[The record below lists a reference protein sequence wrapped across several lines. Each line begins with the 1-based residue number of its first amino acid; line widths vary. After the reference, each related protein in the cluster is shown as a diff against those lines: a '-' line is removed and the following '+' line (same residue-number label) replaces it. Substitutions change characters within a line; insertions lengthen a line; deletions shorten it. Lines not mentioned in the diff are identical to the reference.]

1 MTLYPAAVPRRDE
14 RLRESPVALRA
25 ALLLG
30 PRGKR
35 SACLDTT
42 ALAGD
47 G

>member
-14 RLRESPVALRA
+14 RLRESPVAPYT
-25 ALLLG
+25 ALFSG
-30 PRGKR
+30 ARDKR
-35 SACLDTT
+35 SACLDST